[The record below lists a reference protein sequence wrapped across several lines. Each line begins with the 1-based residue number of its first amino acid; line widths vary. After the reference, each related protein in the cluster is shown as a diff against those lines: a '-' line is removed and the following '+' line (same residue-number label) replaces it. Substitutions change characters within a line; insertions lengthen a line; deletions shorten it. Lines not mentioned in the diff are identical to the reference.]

1 MYIRR
6 KAYINGRTVYIVET
20 MKTLKIT
27 SKDFLVVQCSLLGG
41 TRRGNIKAK
50 PVRVLNENLVGHD
63 VPLGWSEYERF
74 RVGMRGS
81 PWAAA
86 VICLL
91 VSKLSH
97 ILCDGVGGSR
107 GQRAPHASRF
117 PSNKPPFKITAHA
130 F

>member
-41 TRRGNIKAK
+41 TRRGKIKAK

-63 VPLGWSEYERF
+63 VPLGWSEYERLEL
-74 RVGMRGS
+74 G
-81 PWAAA
+81 
-86 VICLL
+86 
-91 VSKLSH
+91 
-97 ILCDGVGGSR
+97 
-107 GQRAPHASRF
+107 
-117 PSNKPPFKITAHA
+117 
-130 F
+130 